1 MREYSRTAM
10 TMNAKQAQIHLTRAV
25 VSPPDFG
32 ELLTTEFKVLI
43 VQSAGVSKSPSLAG
57 IASLGTTKLTYGKH
71 WHLFL
76 ACLEFLICQNFNL
89 GSATSNHPGIL

>member
-1 MREYSRTAM
+1 MSEYSKTAM

-43 VQSAGVSKSPSLAG
+43 VQSARVSKSPSLAG
-57 IASLGTTKLTYGKH
+57 TASFGTTKLTYGKNCH
-71 WHLFL
+71 PFL
-76 ACLEFLICQNFNL
+76 VCLELINRTKDKKC
-89 GSATSNHPGIL
+89 